1 MRHRLQARGCPT
13 IASVLVVCGL
23 ASGAAQA
30 QIQSLARSGD
40 AAPGLGSGVVQSRL
54 VNTATGTFL
63 APPIV
68 ASTSGEV
75 FFTSEVAGPGVT
87 TGNRNTI
94 WAQFPG
100 GAAPATQLLAR
111 TMNAAPGAGSGVIYA
126 SLSAPFINEVGHAAI
141 VGTVAGTGV
150 NSQNDSAVWSRTGL
164 GVQLTAREGSPA
176 FGLTDGAVHSDFRD
190 LLLADESGP
199 IKLAFGS
206 ILRGPNINGTNNFAV
221 GGALLSNWE
230 APTPVLDVR
239 LGQYAPGATD
249 GRFLSI
255 KRQMGPGGM
264 SGYACG
270 LFGTTITTANGHGNW
285 TDRTG
290 TLTLVARASHAAP
303 GTVPGAVFSTV
314 HTATDLP
321 VVNRDGAMAFYG
333 RVTGSGVSWTNDTGI
348 WSDRSGSLQAVFV
361 AGAPA
366 AGYPAGVVYNS
377 FNASSTPMVIHDS
390 GAVTVSAMLRG
401 TGISGGT
408 NDRVLVRN
416 HNGQTTIIA
425 ASDAGAPGLPAG
437 VRISAVSLAPLIRAN
452 GRGDL
457 FFPASLTGSG
467 VNSTNDTAM
476 FAYQNGQLRA
486 VCREG
491 QTIDGWTVINLRWD
505 KLQVNDA
512 GQAIFAV
519 NGVWSGDSTGLTR
532 TVLLSVDS
540 AGTCRVV
547 AGESAPLSIAGSA
560 PAVVQSMAISN
571 THALSNDGRIIF
583 AARFNS
589 SATDEAVLAAQI
601 NDGTPPPPSCRADYD
616 HSGSVTITDIVAFL
630 TDWFSGFGDYNTD
643 GLTDN
648 ADIYAFLIDWFAG
661 CPD

>member
-1 MRHRLQARGCPT
+1 MRHRSPARGYPT
-13 IASVLVVCGL
+13 IVAVLTVCGL
-23 ASGAAQA
+23 ATGAANA
-30 QIQSLARSGD
+30 QVQSLARSGD
-40 AAPGLGSGVVQSRL
+40 AAPGLPAGITQNRL
-54 VNTATGTFL
+54 VNTATGSFL

-75 FFTSEVAGPGVT
+75 FFTSEIAGPGIT

-141 VGTVAGTGV
+141 VGSVAGTGV
-150 NSQNDSAVWSRTGL
+150 TSQNDSAVWSRTGL

-199 IKLAFGS
+199 VKLAFGS
-206 ILRGPNINGTNNFAV
+206 ILRGPNVNGSNNFAV
-221 GGALLSNWE
+221 GGALLSNWD

-239 LGQYAPGATD
+239 LGQFAPGATD
-249 GRFLSI
+249 GRFMTI
-255 KRQMGPGGM
+255 KRQMGPGGK
-264 SGYACG
+264 SGYACS
-270 LFGTTITTANGHGNW
+270 LFGTGITTANGHGNW

-290 TLTLVARASHAAP
+290 ALTLVARASHPAP
-303 GTVPGAVFSTV
+303 GSVSGAVFSTV

-321 VVNRDGAMAFYG
+321 VVNRDGAIAFYG
-333 RVTGSGVSWTNDTGI
+333 RISGDGVSWTNDTGI
-348 WSDRSGSLQAVFV
+348 WSDRGGTLQAVFV
-361 AGAPA
+361 AGAPVS
-366 AGYPAGVVYNS
+366 GYPAGVTYSS
-377 FNASSTPMVIHDS
+377 FGASSTPMVIHDS
-390 GAVTVSAMLRG
+390 GAVTVSALLRG

-408 NDRVLVRN
+408 NDRALIRN

-437 VRISAVSLAPLIRAN
+437 VRLSAGALAQVMRAN

-457 FFPASLTGSG
+457 FFPAGLQGSG
-467 VNSTNDTAM
+467 VDPSNDWAM

-491 QTIDGWTVINLRWD
+491 QVIDGWTVINLRWD

-512 GQAIFAV
+512 GQAVFAV
-519 NGVWSGDSTGLTR
+519 NGVWSGDSLGLTR
-532 TVLLSVDS
+532 TVLMSVDS

-589 SATDEAVLAAQI
+589 ATTDEAVLAAQI
-601 NDGTPPPPSCRADYD
+601 NDGTPPPPACRADYD
-616 HSGSVTITDIVAFL
+616 HSGAVTVADIVAFL
-630 TDWFSGFGDYNTD
+630 TDWFTGSGDYNSD
-643 GLTDN
+643 SLTDN